1 MNPLSD
7 VTKAL
12 TGVLAE
18 RDDEIMA
25 LECALITSQHGVFL
39 GPPGT
44 GKTFMVDALF
54 RTLKDMELFTA
65 LLHPQMGVEQL
76 LGVQRVKKMIEDDVV
91 EFNTAHKLP
100 EAEGVFLDEVWNFNW
115 GGLVSLNDIMQKR
128 QFLNGDKM
136 QVCPLVS
143 LFGASNF
150 MPREEG
156 LEAVWDRFLIRMV
169 VEDIKDGETWKNVV
183 ANPPSLGD
191 VPELLDRQ
199 ELEQHQE
206 AAAAVTLSG
215 TVMDKALELRQQLQA
230 LGITH
235 TTRRW
240 AKALGGEPPAPG
252 LVKAVA
258 YLQGRSEVTTD
269 DLEAL
274 KWACWNHPGHIGEVE
289 GVVVGMANPLRQA
302 VREAEDMA
310 YKVYE
315 DAMAIVNEAFRERD
329 AARASGETNLSS
341 YSETATEAAV
351 KALGPLKEAKLKL
364 EELAAT
370 HDGKSGE
377 VIESALSRVRGW
389 SATLVDHAMP

>member
-1 MNPLSD
+1 MEPLKH
-7 VTKAL
+7 VTQAL

-76 LGVQRVKKMIEDDVV
+76 LGVQRVKRMIEDDVV

-128 QFLNGDKM
+128 QFLNGDQV

-183 ANPPSLGD
+183 ANPPSLDD

-289 GVVVGMANPLRQA
+289 GVVIGMANPVRQA
-302 VREAEDMA
+302 VKEAEDEA
-310 YKVYE
+310 YKAFE
-315 DAMAIVNEAFRERD
+315 DAIAVVNQAHRDREAAKASGQTNLTAFSD
-329 AARASGETNLSS
+329 AASNA
-341 YSETATEAAV
+341 AIEAM
-351 KALGPLKEAKLKL
+351 GPLKEAKLKL
-364 EELAAT
+364 QELAVQ
-370 HDGKSGE
+370 HDGKTGE
-377 VIESALSRVRGW
+377 VIEAAFDRVKGW
-389 SATLVDHAMP
+389 AETLVAEALP